1 MYNFVFY
8 NNLFIFYLFVR
19 LKWFCIMIVY
29 YEIDLRFLV
38 FVLIERIEGIGDE
51 NFDS

>member
-1 MYNFVFY
+1 
-8 NNLFIFYLFVR
+8 
-19 LKWFCIMIVY
+19 MIVY

-51 NFDS
+51 NVDSWVKCVWVVEEFL